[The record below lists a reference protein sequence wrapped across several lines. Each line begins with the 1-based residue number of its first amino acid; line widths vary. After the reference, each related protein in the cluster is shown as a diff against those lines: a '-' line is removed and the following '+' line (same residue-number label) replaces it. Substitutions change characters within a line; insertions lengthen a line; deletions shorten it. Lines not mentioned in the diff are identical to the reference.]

1 MQQSLLVQS
10 PAVLKPVPLRDVAA
24 VMFRHKRLLSL
35 SFFAV
40 FCLGIVV
47 AALMPRKYESS
58 LKLLAARE
66 RTDAVI
72 TADRDSGNRFVSEE
86 ISEAELSSE
95 VEMLRTDDLLRAVVL
110 QTGLAGGP
118 RPTPT
123 QVDRAML
130 RLKASL
136 NIEPINKSNLIGVTY
151 RSTDPRLAASVL
163 NTLASLFLTKQL
175 EVRRPTGQYA
185 FFDQQAEQYK
195 RRLAEIEQR
204 MADARIVAPQ
214 AMKEKTLQQVAE
226 LKAGLAGTQ
235 AAIAEA
241 QRRIATLAELKS
253 GTPERLTTEMR
264 KSDNPQLLQNLKGT
278 LLTLSLKRDELLAKF
293 QPSFR
298 PVQDVE
304 RQIAD
309 TRAALAAEE
318 SKPVREE
325 STNENT
331 TFEWIRTEMAKAQ
344 ADLQGLRGREA
355 ASQRILATYN
365 DDLRKLNTN
374 GIGEQDLQRDAASAE
389 ANYLLYSKKREEAR
403 ISDELDQRKILN
415 VLVVQAAAVP
425 AIHVH
430 QKKKMALLGMIV
442 AILLSLGAVLV
453 SDSFDPHFRSPE
465 ELESSLDIPVLAAI
479 PSAHELT
486 KLSWE
491 PGAPL
496 KGGSRAQ
503 TNGAILHPGGP
514 NGRGESEY

>member
-10 PAVLKPVPLRDVAA
+10 PPAPKPVPLRDVAA
-24 VMFRHKRLLSL
+24 LMFRHKRLLSV
-35 SFFAV
+35 SFFSV
-40 FCLGIVV
+40 LCLGIAV

-58 LKLLAARE
+58 LKLLATRE

-72 TADRDSGNRFVSEE
+72 TPDRDNGNRYVSEE
-86 ISEAELSSE
+86 ISETELSSE
-95 VEMLRTDDLLRAVVL
+95 VEMFRTDDLLRAVVL
-110 QTGLAGGP
+110 KTGLAGTN
-118 RPTPT
+118 PTPA
-123 QVDRAML
+123 QLDRAVL
-130 RLKASL
+130 QLKAGL

-151 RSTDPRLAASVL
+151 RSTDPRRAAEVL
-163 NTLASLFLTKQL
+163 NTLASLFLNKQL

-185 FFDQQAEQYK
+185 FFDQQAEQSK
-195 RRLAEIEQR
+195 RRLGEIEKQL
-204 MADARIVAPQ
+204 ADEKIVSPQ

-226 LKAGLAGTQ
+226 LKAGLATTQ

-241 QRRIATLAELKS
+241 ERRIASLSELKS

-264 KSDNPQLLQNLKGT
+264 RSDNPQLLQNLKGT
-278 LLTLSLKRDELLAKF
+278 LLTLSLKRDELLAKY

-298 PVQDVE
+298 PVQEVE

-325 STNENT
+325 STNQNT

-344 ADLQGLRGREA
+344 ADLQGLQGREA
-355 ASQRILATYN
+355 ESQRILATY
-365 DDLRKLNTN
+365 DEDLRRLNAN
-374 GIGEQDLQRDAASAE
+374 GFGEQDLQREAASAE

-415 VLVVQAAAVP
+415 VVVVQAAAVP

-430 QKKKMALLGMIV
+430 QRKKMALLGMIV

-465 ELESSLDIPVLAAI
+465 ELEASLDIPVLAAI
-479 PSAHELT
+479 PSAYELT
-486 KLSWE
+486 KLSWD
-491 PGAPL
+491 PGGAL
-496 KGGSRAQ
+496 KGRSRTQ
-503 TNGAILHPGGP
+503 VNKAILRPGSA
-514 NGRGESEY
+514 NGRGETEH

>member
-1 MQQSLLVQS
+1 MQPSLLVQS
-10 PAVLKPVPLRDVAA
+10 SPAPKPVPLRDVAA

-35 SFFAV
+35 SFFSV
-40 FCLGIVV
+40 LCLGIIV

-72 TADRDSGNRFVSEE
+72 TTDRDGGNRSVSEE

-110 QTGLAGGP
+110 QTGLVGP
-118 RPTPT
+118 RPTPAE
-123 QVDRAML
+123 VDRAVL

-136 NIEPINKSNLIGVTY
+136 KVEPINKSNLIGVTY

-163 NTLASLFLTKQL
+163 NTLASLFLTKQV
-175 EVRRPTGQYA
+175 EVRRPSGQYA

-195 RRLAEIEQR
+195 RGLAEIEQR
-204 MADARIVAPQ
+204 MADAQIVAPQ

-226 LKAGLAGTQ
+226 LKAVLAGTQ
-235 AAIAEA
+235 ASIAEEK
-241 QRRIATLAELKS
+241 RRISTLAELKS

-293 QPSFR
+293 QPGFR
-298 PVQDVE
+298 PVQEVE

-309 TRAALAAEE
+309 TRAALKAEE

-325 STNENT
+325 STNQNT
-331 TFEWIRTEMAKAQ
+331 TFEWIRTETAKAQ
-344 ADLQGLRGREA
+344 ADLQGLQGREA
-355 ASQRILATYN
+355 ATQRILATYN

-374 GIGEQDLQRDAASAE
+374 GIGEQDLQREAASAE
-389 ANYLLYSKKREEAR
+389 ANYVLYSKKREEAR

-415 VLVVQAAAVP
+415 VAVVQAAAVP

-430 QKKKMALLGMIV
+430 QRKKMALLGMIV
-442 AILLSLGAVLV
+442 AILLSLGAVLI
-453 SDSFDPHFRSPE
+453 SDSFDPRFRSPE
-465 ELESSLDIPVLAAI
+465 ELEASLDIPVLAAI
-479 PSAHELT
+479 PSSYELT

-491 PGAPL
+491 LGATP
-496 KGGSRAQ
+496 KGRSRAQ
-503 TNGAILHPGGP
+503 ANEAIIHPGSA
-514 NGRGESEY
+514 NGSGETEY